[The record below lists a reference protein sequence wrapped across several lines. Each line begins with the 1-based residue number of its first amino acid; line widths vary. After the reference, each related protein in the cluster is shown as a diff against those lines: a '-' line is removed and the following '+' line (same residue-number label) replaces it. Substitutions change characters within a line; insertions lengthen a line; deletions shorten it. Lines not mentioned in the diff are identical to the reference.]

1 MNEIERFQCRKFGD
15 LSLKESDISLLFT
28 EYKESF
34 RETFNLNQNQFSAIK
49 KFKVERGGYLFL
61 ISNSKENL
69 ALFTISS
76 GIYDFYELGD
86 VMKLNMSLPRESFA
100 KGLSLGS
107 EFLLNKE
114 GIDGIYAYP
123 NKHAIALEIQAGYS
137 KFCQYRRD
145 ISLIFFGIV
154 INIPFFKIE
163 DKLKFNKLFFKETFL
178 RFDLPLDETRLSLFG
193 LKIYKKT
200 TGKNIRR
207 IRLGFLYEFV
217 PIDSPGDSVLTYKN
231 NNFQL
236 IHVAF
241 ENCDNSA

>member
-100 KGLSLGS
+100 KGLSL
-107 EFLLNKE
+107 
-114 GIDGIYAYP
+114 
-123 NKHAIALEIQAGYS
+123 
-137 KFCQYRRD
+137 
-145 ISLIFFGIV
+145 
-154 INIPFFKIE
+154 
-163 DKLKFNKLFFKETFL
+163 
-178 RFDLPLDETRLSLFG
+178 
-193 LKIYKKT
+193 
-200 TGKNIRR
+200 
-207 IRLGFLYEFV
+207 
-217 PIDSPGDSVLTYKN
+217 
-231 NNFQL
+231 
-236 IHVAF
+236 
-241 ENCDNSA
+241 